1 MTIATQCPSD
11 DMLRR
16 YAIGDYTDLEGDSV
30 EAHLTICK
38 ACEETLAGFDNA
50 DDSLV
55 RHMPLVAPPVGE
67 DEEPSWLRRLTNGT
81 ARPNYGAEMKNSADA
96 DLVGSTEE
104 RDFGAY
110 ELTGILGRG
119 GMGVVYAATHRR
131 LGKPIAIKVVS
142 PKLVAAEEA
151 QRRFERETKVLGTL
165 NHSGIVSATD
175 AGTIGGAAYLAMERV
190 DGVNLAKLVQHVGP
204 LRADEAC
211 EIGRQIAL
219 ALAAAHEAG
228 AIHRDIKPSN
238 VMIDRDG
245 RVKLLDFGLA
255 HLSTA
260 LTTQTETSLGK
271 LLGTLDYMA
280 PEQAAGD
287 EVGPA
292 ADIFGL
298 GATIFFLLTGRSP
311 RSKGIN
317 ESLIRQLRRIADDP
331 ADSLA
336 DYRADAPQKL
346 STMLSSLMSLDPAER
361 CESAAAV
368 ADQLSGFLSEG
379 TTESLR
385 RIAADLPPV
394 DTGQSRDQIDQSL
407 EMLLGG
413 GISNGVDEASSPSDQ
428 DLSSLPLPDA
438 GNSRIGRKLLIAV
451 GGLGFL
457 GAVLGIVLVLQTTE
471 GTVRIDSELS
481 GVTLDFVDGKDRV
494 TGIEINQG
502 KNEAELRTGRYIV
515 KFRDPQF
522 GFVISPNDFRVDDT
536 RDISVRVYQL
546 PQHKRKQEMKE
557 ATESRTAVDLREEQ
571 PSHDVTSFGNAADF
585 LSHVRAEMQRTEGQ
599 ADRLKVASEY
609 LSGKRGD
616 GMAAMNDIQK
626 AIASLELF
634 ADVCALLYRGRS
646 NFDNESCWDCFQEV
660 RKNDVHYWRGRD
672 HIVDPKQMLFNFIR
686 LQAERYLRESLQQ
699 IEPTV
704 LASLV
709 NGGESD
715 VRAAAIL
722 AIVCRQAKSLENRST
737 RPHPFPTV
745 HPHLP
750 EDTLRWKVHALAS
763 VIILDAISKGNG
775 NDRQAATSVVDSL
788 SDLLCGQM
796 TEPIEDTDGEIA
808 AELLSISKDIGASD
822 HAYSQLIMARLIAHP
837 DSSDIHDL
845 LRMRN
850 TPNELSSGIYFK
862 RADIDNLRHSFGYYC
877 DGWPGVAQQVLGDLV
892 EEDHV
897 SELEIKLVKSLEL
910 LVPVIQADRSNRDR
924 ISNDL
929 RRTSDVLKKRL
940 QRYYVADGQPAQ
952 NVHWEQLLP
961 SSPEQMLTLISW
973 IDGRIPDFVSEG
985 LPISSIARE
994 RVRLLQ
1000 NVVDNLDDD
1009 YGVYVR
1015 HQKEIRDVASIAPFQ
1030 TLKAIL
1036 VADEF
1041 PVANMTATRAL
1052 QVTTKRPDER
1062 LERNDTYQAVDP
1074 FLLLAVYREFV
1085 TDSPQSST
1093 NFRYLL
1099 RDAGVAAFNE
1109 PLRNVLDSQS
1119 YVRQTLLAQLS
1130 DLARHAPDEQ
1140 TRAAVLDFDSRIA
1153 EAAET
1158 SFADTSTEERTTV
1171 ASDQSK
1177 PAEDVD
1183 TEDLDGSTR
1192 VKVFIDA
1199 AGKPRVNAAGP
1210 ALTVNELVNE
1220 LSSKK
1225 PPVTGIK
1232 IIADRATSMQSMM
1245 AVYRA
1250 IHADP
1255 KLTGIV
1261 IGMEANDN
1269 SKGQSKGEPV
1279 ERSQIT
1285 NPSIHVSTLY
1295 AGKTLPQWQAIF
1307 DAERNPI
1314 AKIEAGKA
1322 LVMLTDSLPPA
1333 ERLNRILDIAGD
1345 LIKEGFGPQP
1355 SEYLMDYLGGRA
1367 SVARAMR
1374 WPKGFQDL
1382 SDAWFHFDQLCES
1395 RVEGLSASILADG
1408 LLRVINDHS
1417 ADPKVAMA
1425 FSLLFDYSIRIN
1437 LSEAGLADQVL
1448 RNSWDINNF
1457 VHARAIVAAAS
1468 YYYEKG
1474 NAETKQSFTTRYSEL
1489 GRRLKTMAEPNVEH
1503 QIQWIERVEINQ
1515 VEIEPPELAAEFAFD
1530 LLKKHPAKIL
1540 DELLHIEPLDPT
1552 TEEPMVLSEH
1562 DFEQAAKRYEV
1573 FWKYW
1578 LPLCEGYLGG
1588 GPTDI
1593 EAKRAVFSSLNV
1605 ALRLRQQG
1613 RDDKA
1618 VSNIA
1623 TMLQNQWKQGVV
1635 DVAAT
1640 DVRQT
1645 QRRMT
1650 PLELLTLLLHCG
1662 GELPEESGGD
1672 SKLLASFREHCEAT
1686 FKDARDYKPIDRF
1699 NGLLID
1705 YPIAV
1710 IRMAMEANHLPQSM
1724 TPIVAAGYT
1733 SPIGRSNEAGPRID
1747 PLVTLAVCLRIAG
1760 KDNAI
1765 DRRIAEQFQSEQPEF
1780 SLPLKR
1786 LLDQDTASSELAH
1799 KMLTQLRDKA
1809 IDPVL
1814 SGTVDR
1820 YLPGEAKNRA
1830 AFIEANPGSLLA
1842 ILERHNDRTREV
1854 RQQRFDPPI
1863 PDLTMQRLRVA
1874 FEDGVR
1880 RYRKSGEHAIADT
1893 LQLALDDGRLPKR
1906 LVYSGTGGGVARDA
1920 DGDRMFRQYTFMLNY
1935 EVTPKSLKAVIL
1947 PEAELR
1953 WSLHGWSSTDWGDIH
1968 PPLTG
1973 DWELTEIKKDDE
1985 TLDRKAYA
1993 SWIRKH
1999 AQWSQID
2006 IKDNE
2011 WIRLGDVT
2019 NENHHLKLDY
2029 EAGPGG
2035 VLKIIDNESVL
2046 YEARFMTDGFIDNTR
2061 LKLYLNIDGGPPPKT
2076 FKIKGTDAVK
2086 LTYQRRGTQPAPK
2099 LLSRSYDVSDIPVA
2113 ERDELRNLLKRLAMS
2128 RHGISTISNL
2138 TDKPNKWF
2146 VFTTPEGHQRV
2157 KTKLEAWRKGDHLVP
2172 PGTPPPAVQMKGELQ
2187 EAEET
2192 EPADKKADDPDDPD
2206 DRHGNADPSNPHVRL
2221 LFHTESG
2228 EPAQG
2233 VSVRLDQTGVKGG
2246 QPVWAEGVTG
2256 GDGVAMDRVL
2266 RFGYYRMKITTPD
2279 GWSTYVKNVAIEFG
2293 KSLDTTIVVPDPGL
2307 GAELQIDAL
2316 PDLQQN
2322 DILGK
2327 MKFGT
2332 LRDYLTQSNLRS
2344 GGYSPVRTPE
2354 PNQTSKT
2361 FANFPDA
2368 GSGIEEIAVRLRLQV
2383 TRELANPL
2391 INTES
2396 QPITWKWSFGDFAD
2410 DGIFLTN
2417 SEVRVCKD
2425 LDSRSTLPTETN
2437 PYFEMPSNVHRLEY
2451 LALKLGESKAYPYRV
2466 AIPTGQVKLMLV
2478 GICGRPSD
2486 QVMQAIK
2493 TLPLE
2498 NDEHAW
2504 LTTELRPES
2513 EWVKRLVDEPWFYAK
2528 DPGNYYGHLSRIERT
2543 LSDGESLEIKLGSRA
2558 SANEWAKPNSENES
2572 ATEEEAK

>member
-1 MTIATQCPSD
+1 MTIATQCPPD

-175 AGTIGGAAYLAMERV
+175 AGTIGGAAYLAMERI

-260 LTTQTETSLGK
+260 LTTQTETSLGN

-298 GATIFFLLTGRSP
+298 GATVFFLLTGRSP
-311 RSKGIN
+311 RTKGIN
-317 ESLIRQLRRIADDP
+317 ESLIRRLRRIADDP

-336 DYRADAPQKL
+336 DYRSDTPQEL
-346 STMLSSLMSLDPAER
+346 STMLSSLLSLDPAER

-428 DLSSLPLPDA
+428 DLSSRPLPDA

-471 GTVRIDSELS
+471 GTVRIESELS

-536 RDISVRVYQL
+536 RDISVRVYRL
-546 PQHKRKQEMKE
+546 PQYNRKQEMKE

-585 LSHVRAEMQRTEGQ
+585 LSHVRAEMQRTESQ
-599 ADRLKVASEY
+599 ADRLKIASEY

-616 GMAAMNDIQK
+616 GMAAMNGIQK

-634 ADVCALLYRGRS
+634 ADVCALLYRGRP

-672 HIVDPKQMLFNFIR
+672 HIVDPKQMSFNFIR

-715 VRAAAIL
+715 VRAAAML
-722 AIVCRQAKSLENRST
+722 AIMCRQAKNLENRST

-775 NDRQAATSVVDSL
+775 NDRQAAMSIVDSL

-796 TEPIEDTDGEIA
+796 TEPLKNTDGEIA

-837 DSSDIHDL
+837 DSSDVQGL
-845 LRMRN
+845 LRIKN

-862 RADIDNLRHSFGYYC
+862 RYAIDNFRKAVGYYC
-877 DGWPGVAQQVLGDLV
+877 DGWPGVTQQLLGELV
-892 EEDHV
+892 KEDQV
-897 SELEIKLVKSLEL
+897 SELEIKLVESLEL
-910 LVPVIQADRSNRDR
+910 LVPIIQADQSNRDR
-924 ISNDL
+924 ISDDL
-929 RRTSDVLKKRL
+929 RRTSDALKKRL

-952 NVHWEQLLP
+952 NVHWEPLLP
-961 SSPEQMLTLISW
+961 SSPERMLTLISW

-1085 TDSPQSST
+1085 TDSPQSSV

-1099 RDAGVAAFNE
+1099 RDAGVAAFSE

-1130 DLARHAPDEQ
+1130 DLARHAPDEE
-1140 TRAAVLDFDSRIA
+1140 TRAAILDFDSRIA

-1158 SFADTSTEERTTV
+1158 SLADTSTEVRTTV

-1177 PAEDVD
+1177 QAEDVD
-1183 TEDLDGSTR
+1183 TEDIDGSTR

-1220 LSSKK
+1220 LSGKK

-1232 IIADRATSMQSMM
+1232 IIANRATSMQSMM

-1255 KLTGIV
+1255 ELTGIV
-1261 IGMEANDN
+1261 IAMEASDD
-1269 SKGQSKGEPV
+1269 SKGQAKDEPL
-1279 ERSQIT
+1279 ERSQIS
-1285 NPSIHVSTLY
+1285 NPSIQASTLY
-1295 AGKTLPQWQAIF
+1295 AGKTLPQWQTIF

-1333 ERLNRILDIAGD
+1333 ERLNRILEIAGE
-1345 LIKEGFGPQP
+1345 LVEEGFGPQP

-1425 FSLLFDYSIRIN
+1425 FSLLFGYSIHKK

-1448 RNSWDINNF
+1448 LNPWDINNF
-1457 VHARAIVAAAS
+1457 VHARAMVAAAS

-1474 NAETKQSFTTRYSEL
+1474 NTEAKQAFVTRYSEL
-1489 GRRLKTMAEPNVEH
+1489 GRRLKTMTEPNVEY
-1503 QIQWIERVEINQ
+1503 QIQWIETVEIHE
-1515 VEIEPPELAAEFAFD
+1515 VKIEPPGLAAEFAFD
-1530 LLKKHPAKIL
+1530 LLKKQPAKIL

-1562 DFEQAAKRYEV
+1562 DFEKAAKRYEV
-1573 FWKYW
+1573 FWKHW
-1578 LPLCEGYLGG
+1578 FPLCEVYLNG

-1593 EAKRAVFSSLNV
+1593 EATRSVFSSLNV

-1613 RDDKA
+1613 RDDMA
-1618 VSNIA
+1618 VSKIA
-1623 TMLQNQWKQGVV
+1623 AMLKNQWKQGVV
-1635 DVAAT
+1635 DVAAADVNQT
-1640 DVRQT
+1640 D
-1645 QRRMT
+1645 RRLT

-1662 GELPEESGGD
+1662 GELPEESGVD
-1672 SKLLASFREHCEAT
+1672 SKLMASFREHCDET
-1686 FKDARDYKPIDRF
+1686 FKDARDYKPIDQF
-1699 NGLLID
+1699 KGLLVEN
-1705 YPIAV
+1705 PIAV
-1710 IRMAMEANHLPQSM
+1710 LQAALQAKYLPHSM
-1724 TPIVAAGYT
+1724 TPIEAAGYT

-1747 PLVTLAVCLRIAG
+1747 PLVTLAVCERIVG
-1760 KDNAI
+1760 VSSTVDQ
-1765 DRRIAEQFQSEQPEF
+1765 RIAELFERLQSEF

-1786 LLDQDTASSELAH
+1786 LIDRGLASSEI
-1799 KMLTQLRDKA
+1799 A
-1809 IDPVL
+1809 I
-1814 SGTVDR
+1814 R
-1820 YLPGEAKNRA
+1820 YLRSIQEKTSEPTLFEAIAQQFPGA
-1830 AFIEANPGSLLA
+1830 AYDLGGFAEANPRSLLA
-1842 ILERHNDRTREV
+1842 MLMDYNAKTHQERNELFEPAIVDLSMEQLLQALRDAVTTHRHN
-1854 RQQRFDPPI
+1854 
-1863 PDLTMQRLRVA
+1863 
-1874 FEDGVR
+1874 
-1880 RYRKSGEHAIADT
+1880 GEHSIADALQKT
-1893 LQLALDDGRLPKR
+1893 LDENRLAERLEYGRGVTGTTARSNENGDVIFRQFLPAMTIETGPRSSKM
-1906 LVYSGTGGGVARDA
+1906 VYLGGG
-1920 DGDRMFRQYTFMLNY
+1920 
-1935 EVTPKSLKAVIL
+1935 
-1947 PEAELR
+1947 
-1953 WSLHGWSSTDWGDIH
+1953 SLHWSRDGWRSPTWGETI

-1973 DWELTEIKKDDE
+1973 TWKLDSVETGGQQLQSDELVDWKTAHHEWVRVSATADEELSLIGGEQPLKFTMSRVQKGVPHIELTPLDGTEQQQTPIAGVYMTNAYQAFDE
-1985 TLDRKAYA
+1985 LTM
-1993 SWIRKH
+1993 
-1999 AQWSQID
+1999 
-2006 IKDNE
+2006 
-2011 WIRLGDVT
+2011 
-2019 NENHHLKLDY
+2019 
-2029 EAGPGG
+2029 
-2035 VLKIIDNESVL
+2035 VLNL
-2046 YEARFMTDGFIDNTR
+2046 
-2061 LKLYLNIDGGPPPKT
+2061 DGG
-2076 FKIKGTDAVK
+2076 A
-2086 LTYQRRGTQPAPK
+2086 APT
-2099 LLSRSYDVSDIPVA
+2099 S
-2113 ERDELRNLLKRLAMS
+2113 
-2128 RHGISTISNL
+2128 
-2138 TDKPNKWF
+2138 F
-2146 VFTTPEGHQRV
+2146 
-2157 KTKLEAWRKGDHLVP
+2157 KTKDQAATKMKFKRVVEAVNQSVVVD
-2172 PGTPPPAVQMKGELQ
+2172 
-2187 EAEET
+2187 EAT
-2192 EPADKKADDPDDPD
+2192 EPSTEKAKGHVDEQSKP
-2206 DRHGNADPSNPHVRL
+2206 DPSNPHVKISFR
-2221 LFHTESG
+2221 TESG
-2228 EPAQG
+2228 EPASG
-2233 VSVRLDQTGVKGG
+2233 VSVRLDQTGVKGE
-2246 QPVWAEGVTG
+2246 QPVWAEGVTNA
-2256 GDGVAMDRVL
+2256 DGVAMDRVL
-2266 RFGYYRMKITTPD
+2266 RFGYYRMKIKTPD
-2279 GWSTYVKNVAIEFG
+2279 GWSAYVKDVAIEFG
-2293 KSLDTTIVVPDPGL
+2293 KGLDNTIVVPDSGL
-2307 GAELQIDAL
+2307 GSELRIDGLPNLEQTNAL
-2316 PDLQQN
+2316 GEL
-2322 DILGK
+2322 
-2327 MKFGT
+2327 KFGT
-2332 LRDYLTQSNLRS
+2332 LRDYMTAGNLLS
-2344 GGYSPVRTPE
+2344 GGYSPVRTVE

-2478 GICGRPSD
+2478 GIYGRPSD

-2498 NDEHAW
+2498 NDEQAW

-2558 SANEWAKPNSENES
+2558 SANDWAKPNPENEL
-2572 ATEEEAK
+2572 AIEEAAE